1 MWHLDADIFPMAD
14 RLGQLTVEPSAAS
27 GTDDLPAL
35 AFLVFLGFCLVME
48 RRSPF
53 LRPRLKLLKK
63 SYFTNCCT
71 FLFNDVTLSLLSIP
85 SLYFVAQQFAD
96 KGLLSGLE
104 DGPAKYLISF
114 LLLDFALYAWHY
126 ATHHVDTLWTVHK
139 VHHSDKDFNVT
150 TGLRFHLGELILDAL
165 VRVAF
170 IGVAGV
176 NAETVLVNQAV
187 ISLFVL
193 FHHTNVSFAGER
205 LLSMVFIVPRLH
217 RLHHSMLRVEHD
229 SNYGAVFS
237 FWDRLFGTL
246 KVQEPK
252 AIGLQGVDEQ
262 GLLDLVKYGF
272 TTRIQ
277 FKRSPQLATARKRA

>member
-1 MWHLDADIFPMAD
+1 MLKLDADIFPVAGQ
-14 RLGQLTVEPSAAS
+14 LGQLALKPSAAPGS
-27 GTDDLPAL
+27 GDLLALVFL
-35 AFLVFLGFCLVME
+35 AFLGLCLALE

-53 LRPRLKLLKK
+53 LRPRFELLKN
-63 SYFTNCCT
+63 SYFTNLCT

-85 SLYFVAQQFAD
+85 SLYFIAGQFSG

-114 LLLDFALYAWHY
+114 LLLDLSLYAWHY
-126 ATHHVDTLWTVHK
+126 ATHHVDALWAVHK
-139 VHHSDKDFNVT
+139 VHHSDKAFNVT
-150 TGLRFHLGELILDAL
+150 TGLRFHLGELILEAL
-165 VRVAF
+165 VRVGF

-176 NAETVLVNQAV
+176 DADVLLVNQTV

-193 FHHTNVSFAGER
+193 FHHTNVSFSGER
-205 LLSMVFIVPRLH
+205 LLSMLFIVPRLH
-217 RLHHSMLRVEHD
+217 RLHHSVLRNEHD

-246 KVQEPK
+246 KEQEPK

-277 FKRSPQLATARKRA
+277 FKRSPQLAEARKRA

>member
-1 MWHLDADIFPMAD
+1 MLNLDADIFTVAG
-14 RLGQLTVEPSAAS
+14 RLGQLTAEPLAAS
-27 GTDDLPAL
+27 GTDDLMAL
-35 AFLVFLGFCLVME
+35 AFLAFLGLCLALE

-53 LRPRLKLLKK
+53 LRPRLKLLKN
-63 SYFTNCCT
+63 SYFTNFCT

-85 SLYFVAQQFAD
+85 SLYFIAQQFSG

-104 DGPAKYLISF
+104 NGPAKYFLSF
-114 LLLDFALYAWHY
+114 LLLDLALYAWHY
-126 ATHHVDTLWTVHK
+126 ATHHVDALWTVHK
-139 VHHSDKDFNVT
+139 VHHSDNAFNVT
-150 TGLRFHLGELILDAL
+150 TGLRFHLGELILEAL

-176 NAETVLVNQAV
+176 DAEAVLANQAV

-193 FHHTNVSFAGER
+193 FHHANVSFSGER
-205 LLSMVFIVPRLH
+205 LLSMLFIVPRLH
-217 RLHHSMLRVEHD
+217 RLHHSVLREEHD

-246 KVQEPK
+246 KEQEPK

-277 FKRSPQLATARKRA
+277 FKRGPQLAAARKRS

>member
-1 MWHLDADIFPMAD
+1 MLNLGADIFTMTG
-14 RLGQLTVEPSAAS
+14 RLGQLTAEPLAAS
-27 GTDDLPAL
+27 GTDDLMAL
-35 AFLVFLGFCLVME
+35 AFLAFLGLCLALE
-48 RRSPF
+48 RRRPF
-53 LRPRLKLLKK
+53 LLPRLKLLKN
-63 SYFTNCCT
+63 SYFTNFCT

-85 SLYFVAQQFAD
+85 SLYFIAQQFSG

-104 DGPAKYLISF
+104 NGPAKYLLSF
-114 LLLDFALYAWHY
+114 LLLDLALYAWHY
-126 ATHHVDTLWTVHK
+126 ATHHVDALWTVHK
-139 VHHSDKDFNVT
+139 VHHSDKAFNVT
-150 TGLRFHLGELILDAL
+150 TGLRFHLGELILEAL

-176 NAETVLVNQAV
+176 DAEAVLVNQAV

-193 FHHTNVSFAGER
+193 FHHANVSFAGER
-205 LLSMVFIVPRLH
+205 LLSMLFIVPRLH
-217 RLHHSMLRVEHD
+217 RLHHSVLREEHD

-246 KVQEPK
+246 KEQEPK

-277 FKRSPQLATARKRA
+277 FKRGPQLAAARKRS